1 MLSFIIVNYNTKV
14 MTYKTLGFIENSIEH
29 EKFEIVLVDNAS
41 TDGSKE
47 FFTGLMSQKS
57 NFKYIYSEV
66 NGGFGY
72 ANNIGSKY
80 AEGDILVL
88 INPDIE
94 IHQKGFDEFIV
105 NNLKDNIGILTP
117 KIIYPDGS
125 LQPNCGGFATFS
137 TYIFQ
142 SLKLGYLSRKYH
154 LVSKIAFIV
163 KYFPFLKKTVI
174 GKYSQNFQNSTC
186 HQKSCDWVSGACMI
200 IKKDLFGSIG
210 GFDENFFMYV
220 EDEDLCQRVRK
231 KGYEIVINGE
241 FTIVHME
248 GGTQNKKSNFLGKT
262 KRERYKS
269 AIYNFYKHK
278 GILSAYILKSYFIF
292 VQIISSLIFLLR
304 LNLTSSIDRF
314 KFAIELFKYSINQS
328 GIAVVGY
335 YSSGNIGDEFILHD
349 LLKKENKNNN
359 FFILSNRPDKTMK
372 LHDCRSFR
380 RKSIIGNFLTFLS
393 SSKLIIGGGGLFL
406 QNNIKTYYYYCC
418 CVFFYKLFSKKVFIS
433 RVGIAYDA
441 LRSVQN
447 RWLFERIVRHADFIS
462 VRDSDSYQEVIRYL
476 PQLKDKIKIED
487 DYVIDYFKRQRFD
500 RTKVE
505 KQVGIA
511 LMQIDN
517 FDYTKIANYL
527 RDYVDKN
534 YTIIFYIFFKN
545 EGDLLI
551 TKKLISENSLKNYHI
566 EEFKIEAPSLFEYV
580 IESLSKNEIF
590 ISMRLHPLIISHMI
604 GVDCKA
610 IAHNLKIKNFAEC
623 NNIEE
628 IK

>member
-1 MLSFIIVNYNTKV
+1 
-14 MTYKTLGFIENSIEH
+14 
-29 EKFEIVLVDNAS
+29 
-41 TDGSKE
+41 
-47 FFTGLMSQKS
+47 
-57 NFKYIYSEV
+57 
-66 NGGFGY
+66 
-72 ANNIGSKY
+72 
-80 AEGDILVL
+80 
-88 INPDIE
+88 
-94 IHQKGFDEFIV
+94 
-105 NNLKDNIGILTP
+105 
-117 KIIYPDGS
+117 
-125 LQPNCGGFATFS
+125 
-137 TYIFQ
+137 
-142 SLKLGYLSRKYH
+142 
-154 LVSKIAFIV
+154 
-163 KYFPFLKKTVI
+163 
-174 GKYSQNFQNSTC
+174 
-186 HQKSCDWVSGACMI
+186 
-200 IKKDLFGSIG
+200 
-210 GFDENFFMYV
+210 
-220 EDEDLCQRVRK
+220 
-231 KGYEIVINGE
+231 
-241 FTIVHME
+241 
-248 GGTQNKKSNFLGKT
+248 
-262 KRERYKS
+262 
-269 AIYNFYKHK
+269 
-278 GILSAYILKSYFIF
+278 
-292 VQIISSLIFLLR
+292 
-304 LNLTSSIDRF
+304 
-314 KFAIELFKYSINQS
+314 
-328 GIAVVGY
+328 
-335 YSSGNIGDEFILHD
+335 
-349 LLKKENKNNN
+349 
-359 FFILSNRPDKTMK
+359 
-372 LHDCRSFR
+372 
-380 RKSIIGNFLTFLS
+380 LTFLS

-406 QNNIKTYYYYCC
+406 QNNIKTYYCCCC

-433 RVGIAYDA
+433 RVDIANDA
-441 LRSVQN
+441 LRSLQN
-447 RWLFERIVRHADFIS
+447 KWLFEKIVRLADFIS